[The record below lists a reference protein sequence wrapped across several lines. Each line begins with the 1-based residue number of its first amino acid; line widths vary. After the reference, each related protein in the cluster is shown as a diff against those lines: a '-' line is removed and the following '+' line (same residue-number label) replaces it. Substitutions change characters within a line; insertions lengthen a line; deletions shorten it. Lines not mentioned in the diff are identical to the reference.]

1 VVVEDEAVEQ
11 ALGRLRDRAARFEPV
26 EDGVAG
32 EGHTLLVDL
41 ERQAT
46 DRAGK
51 RAEKQRH
58 EGVSLEIG
66 ARANPPGFDEE
77 LTGLAPGATKTFT
90 VRYGEDYGVGEL
102 AGTAVDYTVKVHDLR
117 RRVVPALDDELAKDL
132 GEFDTLDA
140 LRAHVRQD
148 LEAEAREAAERQT
161 RSEVLKALAAR
172 VPFDVPAALVAREV
186 DRRVEDFAHRLMA
199 QRIDPR
205 QANIDW
211 PAFREA
217 QREPATEAVRSA
229 LVLDEVARREQVGVS
244 EVELDGEVERYAA
257 QLNRTPAA
265 VRARLEQEGGLA
277 RLALGLKREKALA
290 HVLSRATIVEV

>member
-1 VVVEDEAVEQ
+1 
-11 ALGRLRDRAARFEPV
+11 
-26 EDGVAG
+26 
-32 EGHTLLVDL
+32 
-41 ERQAT
+41 
-46 DRAGK
+46 
-51 RAEKQRH
+51 
-58 EGVSLEIG
+58 
-66 ARANPPGFDEE
+66 
-77 LTGLAPGATKTFT
+77 
-90 VRYGEDYGVGEL
+90 
-102 AGTAVDYTVKVHDLR
+102 
-117 RRVVPALDDELAKDL
+117 
-132 GEFDTLDA
+132 
-140 LRAHVRQD
+140 
-148 LEAEAREAAERQT
+148 
-161 RSEVLKALAAR
+161 
-172 VPFDVPAALVAREV
+172 
-186 DRRVEDFAHRLMA
+186 MA

>member
-1 VVVEDEAVEQ
+1 
-11 ALGRLRDRAARFEPV
+11 
-26 EDGVAG
+26 
-32 EGHTLLVDL
+32 
-41 ERQAT
+41 
-46 DRAGK
+46 
-51 RAEKQRH
+51 
-58 EGVSLEIG
+58 
-66 ARANPPGFDEE
+66 
-77 LTGLAPGATKTFT
+77 
-90 VRYGEDYGVGEL
+90 
-102 AGTAVDYTVKVHDLR
+102 
-117 RRVVPALDDELAKDL
+117 
-132 GEFDTLDA
+132 
-140 LRAHVRQD
+140 
-148 LEAEAREAAERQT
+148 
-161 RSEVLKALAAR
+161 VLKALAAR